1 VNVYVKIIH
10 LRPRENARVFAEV
23 RQFVKVR
30 QQFFGLAA
38 RTIVER
44 VHEIKGEVPSNE
56 FEFRWAPSLKF
67 RFCHVKSMNFPAG
80 FYNHQN
86 ALDKLIRFP

>member
-1 VNVYVKIIH
+1 VNVYVKTIH
-10 LRPRENARVFAEV
+10 VSARENARVSAET
-23 RQFVKVR
+23 RHFIKVR

-44 VHEIKGEVPSNE
+44 VHKIEGEVPSNE

-67 RFCHVKSMNFPAG
+67 RFCHVKSMNFSSE

-86 ALDKLIRFP
+86 AIDKLIEVS